1 RQTSVNMNI
10 VTLNVGGHIYT
21 TARST
26 LTRYP
31 DSMLGAMFGG
41 DLETL
46 RDDQGRYFID
56 RDGTLFRHVLN
67 FLRTSQL
74 LVLPEGFKELD
85 LLEMEAEF
93 YQIEELIKA
102 LRIMMDKDRPED
114 HYYDDDVEMSRSSE
128 VVTLDVGGH
137 IYRTTMTT
145 LTRYPD
151 SMLGAMFGGDLE
163 TLRDD
168 QGRYFI
174 DRDGTLFRHVLNFLR
189 TGQLVLPED
198 FKELPLLKM
207 EADFYQI
214 QPLIEAL
221 KTYKASMYQR
231 CAHDFVVLKPH
242 KYPQY
247 TVVSA
252 NTKEV
257 ENKVKELVK
266 ALADQ
271 MSTEYAWD
279 QVPNEVYMAALL
291 GKFDEI
297 GFDVQTCVVIGDTP
311 TWFMVR
317 KNCQGIGEKTGGRFE
332 LETHAAYII
341 AHFDPLDLSSY
352 LVVPNIRLAY
362 PGNEIITLFSS
373 AAIRIWPPY
382 CQALRFIKAELV
394 ELPVSQTRLK
404 SCSEEIPIKMSGS
417 NDIVTLDVGGHVYRT
432 AMTTLTRYPDSMLGA
447 MFGGDLGA
455 LRDDQGRYF
464 IDRDG
469 ALFRHVLNFL
479 RTGQMVLPED
489 FKELPLLEMEADF
502 YQIQPL
508 IEALKTY
515 KANMYQRCA
524 HEFVVVKPHKYPQFT
539 VVSAN
544 TKEVENKVK
553 ELVKALADQMST
565 KYAWDQVPNEVY
577 MAALL
582 GKFDEIG
589 FTVQTCVVIVDTPIW
604 FMVRKTCK
612 NS

>member
-1 RQTSVNMNI
+1 MNI

-56 RDGTLFRHVLN
+56 RNGRMFEHVLNFLRTGQLVLPEDFKELPLLEMEADFYQIQPLIEALKTYKASCAHDFVVVRPSLTYPQFTVVSANTKEVENKVKDLSLKKQTRKMSNPNDIVSLNVGGHIYTTTRATLMAGSQSMLSRMVSQGPRGRAQTRGAEPLRDPQGRYFIDRDGVVFRHVLN
-67 FLRTSQL
+67 FLRIGK

-85 LLEMEAEF
+85 LLEKEAEF
-93 YQIEELIKA
+93 YEIEELIEA
-102 LRIMMDKDRPED
+102 LRIMMGKDRPED
-114 HYYDDDVEMSRSSE
+114 YYYDDDVEMSTSSD

-137 IYRTTMTT
+137 VYRTTMTT

-151 SMLGAMFGGDLE
+151 SMLGAMFGGDFDA
-163 TLRDD
+163 LRDD

-198 FKELPLLKM
+198 FKELPLLEM

-231 CAHDFVVLKPH
+231 CAHDFVVVKPH

-257 ENKVKELVK
+257 ENKVKELVQT
-266 ALADQ
+266 LAEQ
-271 MSTEYAWD
+271 LSTEYAWD
-279 QVPNEVYMAALL
+279 Q
-291 GKFDEI
+291 
-297 GFDVQTCVVIGDTP
+297 
-311 TWFMVR
+311 
-317 KNCQGIGEKTGGRFE
+317 
-332 LETHAAYII
+332 
-341 AHFDPLDLSSY
+341 
-352 LVVPNIRLAY
+352 RL
-362 PGNEIITLFSS
+362 TS
-373 AAIRIWPPY
+373 
-382 CQALRFIKAELV
+382 V
-394 ELPVSQTRLK
+394 
-404 SCSEEIPIKMSGS
+404 KMSGS
-417 NDIVTLDVGGHVYRT
+417 ILTLNVGGHIYTTTRS
-432 AMTTLTRYPDSMLGA
+432 TLTRYPDSMLGA
-447 MFGGDLGA
+447 MFGGNLENLWRA
-455 LRDDQGRYF
+455 ARDDQGRSF

-469 ALFRHVLNFL
+469 TLFRHVLNFL
-479 RTGQMVLPED
+479 RTSQLVLPED
-489 FKELPLLEMEADF
+489 FKELALLEIEADF

-515 KANMYQRCA
+515 KANM
-524 HEFVVVKPHKYPQFT
+524 
-539 VVSAN
+539 
-544 TKEVENKVK
+544 
-553 ELVKALADQMST
+553 
-565 KYAWDQVPNEVY
+565 
-577 MAALL
+577 
-582 GKFDEIG
+582 
-589 FTVQTCVVIVDTPIW
+589 
-604 FMVRKTCK
+604 
-612 NS
+612 